1 MTLISTW
8 QYNCSLAD
16 GFFDRKM
23 AKAKDKKETLEQE
36 EVKNTETAVE
46 EQPENSEEQVEE
58 HEEVEE
64 IELSVEEKLGIE
76 LAEAKDK
83 YLRLYSEFE
92 NFRRR
97 NAKEK
102 LDLVKT
108 ASAGLV
114 EQLLPVVDDFERAQ
128 EANKSQEDIE
138 AIKEGFGLI
147 HNKLLKT
154 LEAKGLKVMETEKG
168 TDFDAD
174 LHEAITQ
181 FPADEDGLKGKIIDT
196 VEKGYYLGEKVIRFA
211 KVVIGA

>member
-1 MTLISTW
+1 
-8 QYNCSLAD
+8 
-16 GFFDRKM
+16 M
-23 AKAKDKKETLEQE
+23 ARAKDKKGTKKQE
-36 EVKNTETAVE
+36 EVKNTETVMEA
-46 EQPENSEEQVEE
+46 QSDNNEEQVEE
-58 HEEVEE
+58 QEEQEE
-64 IELSVEEKLGIE
+64 IELSPEEKLQIE

-102 LDLVKT
+102 LDMVKT

-114 EQLLPVVDDFERAQ
+114 EQLLPVVDDFERAR
-128 EANKSQEDIE
+128 EANKTQEDIE

-147 HNKLLKT
+147 SSKLLKT

-181 FPADEDGLKGKIIDT
+181 FPADEESLKGKIIDT

>member
-1 MTLISTW
+1 MTFISGW
-8 QYNCSLAD
+8 QYNCRCGV

-23 AKAKDKKETLEQE
+23 AKAKKTKNTKEQE
-36 EVKNTETAVE
+36 APETEAQETMVE
-46 EQPENSEEQVEE
+46 EPTDEKAAGETVE
-58 HEEVEE
+58 EE
-64 IELSVEEKLGIE
+64 IELSAEEKLTIE

-102 LDLVKT
+102 LEMVKT
-108 ASAGLV
+108 ASAGV
-114 EQLLPVVDDFERAQ
+114 IEDLLPVVDDFERAQ
-128 EANKSQEDIE
+128 QANQTQEDIE

-147 HNKLLKT
+147 QNKLFKT
-154 LEAKGLKVMETEKG
+154 LENKGLKVMNTEKG

-174 LHEAITQ
+174 FHEAVTQ
-181 FPADEDGLKGKIIDT
+181 FPAEEELKGKIIDT
-196 VEKGYYLGEKVIRFA
+196 VEKGYYLGEKVVRFA